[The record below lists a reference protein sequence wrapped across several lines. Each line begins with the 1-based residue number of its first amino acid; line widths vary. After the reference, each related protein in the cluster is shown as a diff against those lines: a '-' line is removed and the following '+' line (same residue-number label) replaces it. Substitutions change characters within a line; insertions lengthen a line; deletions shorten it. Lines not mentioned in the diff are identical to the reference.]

1 MLSLFFAG
9 FMVSYNFSANDKESF
24 LVRDIPTQAA
34 DASDEIIVSNVT
46 SLNIEIYDIDK
57 KTSKT
62 QTNTIPIAYLGLTRH
77 ELIETLQD
85 YMLNPSVNDKAH
97 GLIACELVEFTKQ
110 SVTIRKTYSAK
121 NLPQRYYIVAE
132 KGVLVIYLD
141 NGRTLYDRT
150 DIRLTQLPQSVQ
162 EKVMNKMRVDS
173 AEELYDFLETFTS

>member
-9 FMVSYNFSANDKESF
+9 
-24 LVRDIPTQAA
+24 
-34 DASDEIIVSNVT
+34 
-46 SLNIEIYDIDK
+46 
-57 KTSKT
+57 
-62 QTNTIPIAYLGLTRH
+62 
-77 ELIETLQD
+77 